1 MTDMDTEDT
10 AGAVHLT
17 GLERLEQK
25 QWYVVHTFTGYE
37 NKVKAALERRARSLH
52 LEDKLGRILVLTE
65 EEIRGGRRGKKQVR
79 KHKIFPGYVIM
90 EMELDDQ
97 VRHLVRTTPG
107 VTGFVGPGRHPVPLS
122 PEEVGRILGTA
133 EGEGER
139 VRVALSVDQTVRITA
154 GPFEGFHGRIQEVNV
169 AKQKLRVLVSIFGRD
184 TPVELDFGDVER
196 LE

>member
-1 MTDMDTEDT
+1 MGSEDT
-10 AGAVHLT
+10 GGAAEETALDLQ
-17 GLERLEQK
+17 GQK

-37 NKVKAALERRARSLH
+37 NKVKATVERRAKSLH

-79 KHKIFPGYVIM
+79 KHKVFPGYVIM

-97 VRHLVRTTPG
+97 VRHLVRSTPG

-133 EGEGER
+133 EEEGER
-139 VRVALSVDQTVRITA
+139 VRVAFSVNQTVRITA
-154 GPFEGFHGRIQEVNV
+154 GPFEGFHGRIQEMNV
-169 AKQKLRVLVSIFGRD
+169 PKQKLRVLVSIFGRD